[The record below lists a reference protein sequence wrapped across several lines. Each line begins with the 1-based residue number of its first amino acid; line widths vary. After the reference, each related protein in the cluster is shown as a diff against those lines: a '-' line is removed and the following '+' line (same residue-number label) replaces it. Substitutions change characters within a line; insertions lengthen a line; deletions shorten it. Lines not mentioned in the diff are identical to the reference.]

1 MSGVSADAEAVATA
15 ASEVLNEVE
24 RAIVGKRDA
33 VALVLVGI
41 LAGGHVLLED
51 VPGTAKTSIVRA
63 LSQVLGLR
71 MARIQFTPDL
81 MPADV
86 TGSTVYDRENNRFS
100 FQPGPIFAN
109 LVLGDEIN
117 RATPKTQA
125 AMLEAMQE
133 RQVTIDGTSHA
144 LPAPFVV
151 VATQNPVEYEGTYP
165 LPEAQLDR
173 FMLRTAVGY
182 PTSDEEWDI
191 VRLRA
196 ERRTEEVT
204 LQAMLDAGRVL
215 ELRSVVEQVT
225 VEESIGR
232 YLVELVRTTRS
243 VAGVEVGAS
252 PRATLALMQA
262 SRALAAV
269 RSRSYVLPDDVKTLA
284 VSCLAHRLTLRPD
297 LWLRGTRP
305 EDIVQQCVDRLPV
318 PVAPS

>member
-1 MSGVSADAEAVATA
+1 MSGVSADPEAVATA